1 MGLDFDV
8 DLNQLL
14 NLASAVTSPE
24 ALTQQAAV
32 CDIIVMLNQSTS
44 KPSVLSSTMPNVP
57 PMPPPVPLYH
67 TTQSVAVSHAPTAPT
82 VPTSTHL
89 VSIPSSCVKG
99 NNSSSESGK

>member
-1 MGLDFDV
+1 MEMGLDFDV

-57 PMPPPVPLYH
+57 PMPHLFH
-67 TTQSVAVSHAPTAPT
+67 CTTLHNLLQYPMPQLPQLSQ
-82 VPTSTHL
+82 HL
-89 VSIPSSCVKG
+89 LT
-99 NNSSSESGK
+99 